1 MTKRPDSAIGNASG
15 WPEIDLSLL
24 DAGRGTAG
32 AAVDDVGQAPPA
44 TRQRTVGGSIRPV
57 MAPEGGPADLR
68 KLRKPNNMIRSAAL
82 PITNGLHHALGSVA
96 GACDDLGLRLAQAL
110 HLFAEGL
117 EGDVEAGDDE
127 NAQA

>member
-1 MTKRPDSAIGNASG
+1 MTKRPDSAIG

-57 MAPEGGPADLR
+57 LAPEGGQRTCGNCGNL
-68 KLRKPNNMIRSAAL
+68 I
-82 PITNGLHHALGSVA
+82 I
-96 GACDDLGLRLAQAL
+96 
-110 HLFAEGL
+110 
-117 EGDVEAGDDE
+117 
-127 NAQA
+127 